1 MSTATDAQTA
11 QDEEGAG
18 LRMRSGNDDIV
29 NGRSDLQ
36 VYLEDSTRTTNDI
49 SRPSSA
55 TPNDVILV
63 PTDGSFQQS
72 GLSRANSVYSFSRS
86 SFSSQL
92 AQLMSIRLPEPSVLE
107 GTIEG
112 ISTAA
117 TAVKTLRSYSNQMQQ
132 WIEKVLNV
140 LGGLDADE
148 DVEWAAA
155 GGRQSLDDITRA
167 ATKFQSLVEI
177 YIKAVERV
185 PFRADIAQA
194 GPEELTTLVF
204 QMDNV
209 MKNWEQVKIQLKR
222 VKIQVE
228 LAMEWEKLWNAV
240 LGDVSEEIDD
250 ISKLIFEMEERRH
263 KTMAK
268 DHDNDASHGVDINEL
283 ETIVEESPATR
294 HRSSN
299 PRLSMAPGLSA
310 LHVMPPIETS
320 ARNAQDDTSLLA
332 LFARMQPLRASLD
345 FLPMHLHAFLS
356 RARTMFPSAC
366 AEIEERRMQLERKYE
381 KLQADANTLK
391 EELGEDRW
399 IIVFRNAGKQAN
411 KMCDS
416 VERTIGKLQE
426 AIGVGGIGVN
436 VSTIMHKIEN
446 FEAKRIYYRPA
457 IERVLGIM
465 EKGINDR
472 LTINGE
478 IVRLYSDLQA
488 RNEAL
493 IENMNA
499 MEFVLN
505 QLNLGKGQQIRDS
518 MSSILTP
525 DSPHTA
531 GTPDSSPASS
541 VVLSAGRNTTTSR
554 RESSSSSISRTPAP
568 KVNRMSG
575 IPQPAVVTPTSI
587 KRQSGIPRP
596 GHLTV
601 TQSCSRLAAT
611 SPTPRPSS
619 RLSRSTTPA
628 PGPTKPRWN
637 SSSNTNELQIG
648 HNYKPLSLTTPSPYR
663 KEPPVQ
669 RLRTAASS
677 MNISSAARNR
687 SVPPPSPFTKNTFQT
702 PAPAT
707 PSKSSRAAS
716 SLGFRPSSR
725 LTNRTQ
731 PGSSIPAQD
740 KGSATPSST
749 FRRRPSN
756 GHLGQTAKSGGVLD
770 PPPYS
775 KLRKPSSFVGPST
788 PGTTRTGTKPTRP
801 AHRTADSH
809 SRLVGQKS
817 DPSSSHRDD
826 ISDDEVTHYTK
837 ATQAR
842 PETSLGHSSRRFSL
856 LPLPRTKES
865 RQSASTRNLKDT
877 RPPWR

>member
-1 MSTATDAQTA
+1 MSTATEVPAA
-11 QDEEGAG
+11 QDEED
-18 LRMRSGNDDIV
+18 SGCGNESADAHIDE
-29 NGRSDLQ
+29 RSDLQ
-36 VYLEDSTRTTNDI
+36 VYLEDSTRPAGDGSGPLNSI
-49 SRPSSA
+49 S
-55 TPNDVILV
+55 NDVILL
-63 PTDGSFQQS
+63 PTDGSFQS
-72 GLSRANSVYSFSRS
+72 TGLSRANSVYSFSRN

-92 AQLMSIRLPEPSVLE
+92 AQLMSIRLPEPSLLE

-140 LGGLDADE
+140 LGGLDAEE

-177 YIKAVERV
+177 YVKAVERV
-185 PFRADIAQA
+185 PFRKDIAEA

-209 MKNWEQVKIQLKR
+209 LKNWEQVKYQLRR
-222 VKIQVE
+222 VKTQVE

-240 LGDVSEEIDD
+240 LGDVSGEIDE

-263 KTMAK
+263 KTMAM
-268 DHDNDASHGVDINEL
+268 DYESDTAHGVDINEL
-283 ETIVEESPATR
+283 ETIVEDSPISR
-294 HRSSN
+294 HMTSN

-310 LHVMPPIETS
+310 LQLMPPIEAS
-320 ARNAQDDTSLLA
+320 ARNAQDDTNLLA

-366 AEIEERRMQLERKYE
+366 EEIEERRMQLERKYE
-381 KLQADANTLK
+381 KLQADATTLK

-399 IIVFRNAGKQAN
+399 IIVFRNAGRQAN

-426 AIGVGGIGVN
+426 AIGVGGMGVN

-446 FEAKRIYYRPA
+446 FEAKRIYYKPA

-472 LTINGE
+472 LTVNGE
-478 IVRLYSDLQA
+478 IIRLYSDLQA
-488 RNEAL
+488 RNETL
-493 IENMNA
+493 VGNINA

-505 QLNLGKGQQIRDS
+505 QLNVGRGQQIRDS
-518 MSSILTP
+518 MSSIFTP

-541 VVLSAGRNTTTSR
+541 VAHSTGRGTTGSR
-554 RESSSSSISRTPAP
+554 RESSSSSLSRTPIS
-568 KVNRMSG
+568 KSSRISG
-575 IPQPAVVTPTSI
+575 IPIPQPTAATPTSV
-587 KRQSGIPRP
+587 KRQSAIPRP
-596 GHLTV
+596 GAHLTV
-601 TQSCSRLAAT
+601 TQSCSRLTAT

-637 SSSNTNELQIG
+637 SSSNTNDLHMG
-648 HNYKPLSLTTPSPYR
+648 HNYKPLSLTTPSPYK
-663 KEPPVQ
+663 KEAPVQ
-669 RLRTAASS
+669 RLRTAASTTS
-677 MNISSAARNR
+677 ASSTIRNR
-687 SVPPPSPFTKNTFQT
+687 SVPPASPFTKNTFQT
-702 PAPAT
+702 PAPPT

-716 SLGFRPSSR
+716 SLGFRPASR

-731 PGSSIPAQD
+731 P
-740 KGSATPSST
+740 ATPQST
-749 FRRRPSN
+749 ARRRPSN
-756 GHLGQTAKSGGVLD
+756 GYLGQAAKNGNVLD

-775 KLRKPSSFVGPST
+775 KLRKPSSFVAPTT
-788 PGTTRTGTKPTRP
+788 PGSSTRSPRLSHTTI
-801 AHRTADSH
+801 DSQ
-809 SRLVGQKS
+809 SRLTGGLNSQFS
-817 DPSSSHRDD
+817 TSYLDE
-826 ISDDEVTHYTK
+826 ISDDEVPHTVK

-842 PETSLGHSSRRFSL
+842 PETSLGHSSRRISL
-856 LPLPRTKES
+856 LPLPRGKEN
-865 RQSASTRNLKDT
+865 RQSNSTRNLRDT